1 MSDIKF
7 FVSHAS
13 ADKEMVG
20 SFVDKILVLGTGI
33 PKECV
38 AYTSDAGLGVPPGDN
53 IPQYIKNNIS
63 SADLVL
69 LMISENYRK
78 SEVCMNEMGAAW
90 ALEKKMVQILLPN
103 VTFDKLGWLL
113 SLDKALKITD
123 SDCLDSL
130 GDTISE
136 IYGTKFKL
144 SIWNKHKNNFLSQ
157 IHNDE
162 RKDTRDL
169 TVGDSFLP
177 ATLDE
182 DEDLGLLDYSDRINE
197 LNGVFVGKLA
207 KMTKSLNCL
216 QSVLTARSAMISKI
230 DPSSQS
236 GRAAIKKHIQTIS
249 ASMNR
254 ASDEFDVELQD
265 LKPIFS
271 QMVDSCIKL
280 TEIRPGNKVADETEY
295 NSVRELMSTMHECES
310 EFTNLIEQM
319 NSVVSIEKSFI
330 AARKRLVKCI
340 SETISNFSDCRNKTK
355 ELMIELV

>member
-20 SFVDKILVLGTGI
+20 SFVEKILVLGTGI

-136 IYGTKFKL
+136 IYGTKFKF

-162 RKDTRDL
+162 RKDPQNL

-177 ATLDE
+177 ATLDD
-182 DEDLGLLDYSDRINE
+182 DEDLGLLDYSERINE
-197 LNGVFVGKLA
+197 LNAGFVGKLA
-207 KMTKSLNCL
+207 KMTKSLNYL

-230 DPSSQS
+230 DPSSSS
-236 GRAAIKKHIQTIS
+236 GRAVLKKHIQTIS

-254 ASDEFDVELQD
+254 ASDEFEVELKE
-265 LKPIFS
+265 LTPIFY
-271 QMVDSCIKL
+271 QMIDSCIKL
-280 TEIRPGNKVADETEY
+280 MEIRQGDKISDETEY
-295 NSVRELMSTMHECES
+295 NAVRELMSTMHKCES

-330 AARKRLVKCI
+330 SARKRLVKCI
-340 SETISNFSDCRNKTK
+340 LETISNFSDCRNKTK